1 MKPIA
6 LKQMKET
13 ITIERASLKQ
23 GISKVGFFCLAFGA
37 MIGVGWV
44 TAMGPWLKT
53 AGPIGAA
60 IGFAIG
66 GILMLFIGFCY
77 AEVTA
82 MLPVSG
88 GEVAYAYKAYDT
100 SKSFIVGWF
109 LSFGYISV
117 SAFEAVSIGKI
128 TSYLFPIID
137 RWPLYSISGDQI
149 FGSHLLLGFIFVSL
163 ITWINYVG
171 VQGSMRFQV
180 YLTVA
185 FLAIVCCVLVAAFYK
200 SDITNLKPYFIENAD
215 VGIIGGI
222 IGVFATV
229 PFWLVGFDTIPQ
241 GAEEA
246 KASVS
251 HRTIGILIIISII
264 AAVVFYILLIIS
276 TAMVGNWQSLLNE
289 ELLTAKAFE
298 MAFGSQ
304 VIVDGILIAIIIGLL
319 TSWNGFFLAG
329 SRVLFAM
336 GRGKIIAPFLGK
348 SHPRF
353 KTPYNAVL
361 FSGIVTMLAALL
373 GRGAMIAFVDVGSFC
388 IAAAFLGVSFSFLK
402 LRKSFPNQHRPYLT
416 PGGRVTGYISVI
428 GSILILLAISLPGS
442 PAALKWPLE
451 WLILVGL
458 SLLGIVFW
466 VLSKKSRQATTQE
479 ERDYLILEKFK

>member
-1 MKPIA
+1 
-6 LKQMKET
+6 MKET
-13 ITIERASLKQ
+13 ISTERATLKQ
-23 GISKVGFFCLAFGA
+23 EIGKVGFFCLAFGA

-44 TAMGPWLKT
+44 TAMGPWLRT
-53 AGPIGAA
+53 AGPVGAS

-66 GILMLFIGFCY
+66 GMLMLLIGFCY

-88 GEVAYAYKAYDT
+88 GEVAYAYKAFDS

-117 SAFEAVSIGKI
+117 SAFEAISIGKI
-128 TSYLFPIID
+128 MSYLFPTID
-137 RWPLYSISGDQI
+137 RWPLYAISGDQI
-149 FGSHLLLGFIFVSL
+149 YGSHLLLALIFVSI

-171 VQGSMRFQV
+171 VQGSMRFQI
-180 YLTVA
+180 YLTMA
-185 FLAIVCCVLVAAFYK
+185 FLFIVVCVVVAGFAH
-200 SDITNLKPYFIENAD
+200 SDVSNLKPYFVHSGDA
-215 VGIIGGI
+215 GIWGGI
-222 IGVFATV
+222 LGVFATV

-251 HRTIGILIIISII
+251 YRTIGILILVSII
-264 AAVVFYILLIIS
+264 AAVIFYILLIIS
-276 TAMVGNWQSLLNE
+276 TSMIGNWQSLLDA

-298 MAFGSQ
+298 LAFGSPW
-304 VIVDGILIAIIIGLL
+304 VVNGILVAILIGLL

-336 GRGKIIAPFLGK
+336 GRGRIIVPHLGK
-348 SHPRF
+348 SHPKY

-361 FSGIVTMLAALL
+361 FSGVVTLAASLL
-373 GRGAMIAFVDVGSFC
+373 GRGAMVAFVDVGSFC

-402 LRKSFPNQHRPYLT
+402 LRKSFPNQHRPYRT
-416 PGGRVTGYISVI
+416 PGGKATGYISVV
-428 GSILILLAISLPGS
+428 GSIVILLAISLPGS
-442 PAALKWPLE
+442 PAALVWPLE
-451 WLILVGL
+451 WLILLAL
-458 SLLGIVFW
+458 SVLGIVFW
-466 VLSKKSRQATTQE
+466 ILSKKSRDATTKE

>member
-1 MKPIA
+1 MKENLPSERA
-6 LKQMKET
+6 TLKQE
-13 ITIERASLKQ
+13 
-23 GISKVGFFCLAFGA
+23 ISKVGFFCLAFGA

-53 AGPIGAA
+53 AGPIGAS

-66 GILMLFIGFCY
+66 GTLMLFIGFCY

-117 SAFEAVSIGKI
+117 SAFEAISIGKI
-128 TSYLFPIID
+128 ASYLFPAID
-137 RWPLYSISGDQI
+137 RWPLYTINGDQI
-149 FGSHLLLGFIFVSL
+149 YGSHLLLALLCVTL

-180 YLTVA
+180 YLTIA
-185 FLAIVCCVLVAAFYK
+185 FLLIVLCVVMAGFYK
-200 SDITNLKPYFIENAD
+200 SDITNLQPYFAEHGD

-251 HRTIGILIIISII
+251 PRTIGVLIIVSII
-264 AAVVFYILLIIS
+264 AAVLFYILLIIS
-276 TAMVGNWQSLLNE
+276 TSMIGNWQSLLDA

-298 MAFGSQ
+298 LAFGSQ
-304 VIVDGILIAIIIGLL
+304 LIVDGILIAIIIGLL

-336 GRGKIIAPFLGK
+336 GRGKIIAPSLGK
-348 SHPRF
+348 SHPRY
-353 KTPYNAVL
+353 KTPYMAVL
-361 FSGIVTMLAALL
+361 FSGVVTLLASFL

-402 LRKSFPNQHRPYLT
+402 LRKSFPDQQRPYLT
-416 PGGRVTGYISVI
+416 PGGKVTGYISIV
-428 GSILILLAISLPGS
+428 GSIIILLAISLPGS

-451 WLILVGL
+451 WLILLAL
-458 SLLGIVFW
+458 SILGIVFW
-466 VLSKKSRQATTQE
+466 VISKKSRNATTKE

>member
-1 MKPIA
+1 MTEPSG
-6 LKQMKET
+6 
-13 ITIERASLKQ
+13 ERATLKR

-44 TAMGPWLKT
+44 TAMGPWLET
-53 AGPIGAA
+53 AGPIGAS

-66 GILMLFIGFCY
+66 GALMLFIGFCY

-109 LSFGYISV
+109 LAFGYISV
-117 SAFEAVSIGKI
+117 SAFEAISIGKI
-128 TSYLFPIID
+128 TSYLFPAID
-137 RWPLYSISGDQI
+137 RWPLYNINGDTI
-149 FGSHLLLGFIFVSL
+149 YGSHLLLALFFVSL

-180 YLTVA
+180 YLTIT
-185 FLAIVCCVLVAAFYK
+185 FLIIVIAVVITSFYK
-200 SDITNLKPYFIENAD
+200 SDISNLKPYFVFDQNT
-215 VGIIGGI
+215 GILGGI
-222 IGVFATV
+222 LAVFATV

-246 KASVS
+246 KTSVS
-251 HRTIGILIIISII
+251 HRAIGLLIIVSIV
-264 AAVVFYILLIIS
+264 AAVLFYILLIIS
-276 TAMVGNWQSLLNE
+276 TSMIGNWQSLLGA

-298 MAFGSQ
+298 LAFSSQ
-304 VIVDGILIAIIIGLL
+304 LIVDGILVAILIGLL

-336 GRGKIIAPFLGK
+336 GRGRIISPVLGK
-348 SHPRF
+348 SHPIY
-353 KTPYNAVL
+353 KTPYKAVL
-361 FSGIVTMLAALL
+361 FSGIVTLFASFL

-388 IAAAFLGVSFSFLK
+388 IAAAFLGVSFSFIK
-402 LRKSFPNQHRPYLT
+402 LRKSFPHQHRPYLT
-416 PGGRVTGYISVI
+416 PGGKITGYISI
-428 GSILILLAISLPGS
+428 SGSTIILLAITLPGS
-442 PAALKWPLE
+442 PAALVWPLE
-451 WLILVGL
+451 WMILL
-458 SLLGIVFW
+458 SLSVLGIVFW
-466 VLSKKSRQATTQE
+466 MISKKSRDTTTKG

>member
-1 MKPIA
+1 
-6 LKQMKET
+6 MKET
-13 ITIERASLKQ
+13 SIRERAALKR
-23 GISKVGFFCLAFGA
+23 GIGKVGFFCLAFGA

-53 AGPIGAA
+53 AGPIGAS

-88 GEVAYAYKAYDT
+88 GEVAYAYKAYNS

-117 SAFEAVSIGKI
+117 SAFEAISIGKI
-128 TSYLFPIID
+128 MSYLFPSID
-137 RWPLYSISGDQI
+137 KWPLYSINGDQI
-149 FGSHLLLGFIFVSL
+149 FGSHLLLALLFVSL
-163 ITWINYVG
+163 ITFVNYVG

-180 YLTVA
+180 YLTIT
-185 FLAIVCCVLVAAFYK
+185 FLLIVFCVVIAGFSQSSISHLQ
-200 SDITNLKPYFIENAD
+200 PYFMENSD

-246 KASVS
+246 KESVS
-251 HRTIGILIIISII
+251 HRTIGLLILISII
-264 AAVVFYILLIIS
+264 AAVLFYILLIIG
-276 TAMVGNWQSLLNE
+276 TAMVGNWQSLLDE
-289 ELLTAKAFE
+289 ELLTAKSFE
-298 MAFGSQ
+298 LAFGSQ
-304 VIVDGILIAIIIGLL
+304 FIVNGILVAIIIGLL

-336 GRGKIIAPFLGK
+336 GRGRIIAPAFGK
-348 SHPRF
+348 SHPKY
-353 KTPYNAVL
+353 KTPYRAVI
-361 FSGIVTMLAALL
+361 FSGVVTMLAAFL

-402 LRKSFPNQHRPYLT
+402 LRKSFPNQHRPYRT
-416 PGGRVTGYISVI
+416 PGGVIMGYISIV
-428 GSILILLAISLPGS
+428 GSILILLAITLPGS

-451 WLILVGL
+451 WLILIAL
-458 SLLGIVFW
+458 IALGVLFW
-466 VLSKKSRQATTQE
+466 MISKKSRDATTKE
-479 ERDYLILEKFK
+479 DRDYLILEKFK

>member
-1 MKPIA
+1 MSQRIIK
-6 LKQMKET
+6 
-13 ITIERASLKQ
+13 ERASLKRE
-23 GISKVGFFCLAFGA
+23 ISKAGFFCLAFGA

-44 TAMGPWLKT
+44 TAMGPWLRM
-53 AGPIGAA
+53 AGPIGAS
-60 IGFAIG
+60 IGFALG

-88 GEVAYAYKAYDT
+88 GEVAYAYKAFDT
-100 SKSFIVGWF
+100 NKSFIVGWF
-109 LSFGYISV
+109 LSFGYLSV

-128 TSYLFPIID
+128 TSYLFPAID
-137 RWPLYSISGDQI
+137 RWPLYSINGDQI
-149 FGSHLLLGFIFVSL
+149 FGSHLLLAFVIVSL

-180 YLTVA
+180 YLTIA
-185 FLAIVCCVLVAAFYK
+185 FLAIVCVVVVAALFK
-200 SDITNLKPYFIENAD
+200 SDVANLKPYFAETSGG
-215 VGIIGGI
+215 GIIGGI
-222 IGVFATV
+222 VGVFATV

-251 HRTIGILIIISII
+251 YRTIGLLIIISIV
-264 AAVVFYILLIIS
+264 AAVLFYMLLIIS
-276 TAMVGNWQSLLNE
+276 TAMVGDWQSLLGS

-298 MAFGSQ
+298 LAFGSQ
-304 VIVDGILIAIIIGLL
+304 WVVDGILVAIIIGLL

-336 GRGKIIAPFLGK
+336 GRGRIITPSFGK
-348 SHPRF
+348 SHP
-353 KTPYNAVL
+353 KYGTPYYAVL
-361 FSGIVTMLAALL
+361 FSGIITILAALL
-373 GRGAMIAFVDVGSFC
+373 GRGAMVAFVDVGSFC

-402 LRKSFPNQHRPYLT
+402 LRKSFPHQHRPYRT
-416 PGGRVTGYISVI
+416 PGGKITGYISIV
-428 GSILILLAISLPGS
+428 GSIIILLAISLPGS
-442 PAALKWPLE
+442 PAALVWPLE
-451 WLILVGL
+451 WLILIGL
-458 SLLGIVFW
+458 SALGILFW
-466 VLSKKSRQATTQE
+466 IISKKSRQATTKE

>member
-1 MKPIA
+1 MA
-6 LKQMKET
+6 DTNTQ
-13 ITIERASLKQ
+13 ERASLKREI
-23 GISKVGFFCLAFGA
+23 GRIGFFCLAFGA

-53 AGPIGAA
+53 AGPIGASL
-60 IGFAIG
+60 GFAIG
-66 GILMLFIGFCY
+66 GTLMLFIGFCY

-88 GEVAYAYKAYDT
+88 GEVAYAYKAYDK
-100 SKSFIVGWF
+100 SKSFMVGWF

-117 SAFEAVSIGKI
+117 SAFEAISIGKI
-128 TSYLFPIID
+128 MSYLFPSID
-137 RWPLYSISGDQI
+137 QWPLYSINGDVI
-149 FGSHLLLGFIFVSL
+149 YGSHLLLALFFVSL
-163 ITWINYVG
+163 ITYVNYVG

-180 YLTVA
+180 YLTIA
-185 FLAIVCCVLVAAFYK
+185 FLLIVFCVVIAGF
-200 SDITNLKPYFIENAD
+200 SQSHITHLQPYFMENGE

-246 KASVS
+246 KDSVS
-251 HRTIGILIIISII
+251 PRTIGLLILISII
-264 AAVVFYILLIIS
+264 AAVLFYILLIIG
-276 TAMVGNWQSLLNE
+276 TAMIGNWQNLLDE
-289 ELLTAKAFE
+289 ELLTAKSFE
-298 MAFGSQ
+298 LAFGSQ
-304 VIVDGILIAIIIGLL
+304 WIVNGILVAIIIGLL

-336 GRGKIIAPFLGK
+336 GRGRIIAPSLGK
-348 SHPRF
+348 SHPTY
-353 KTPYNAVL
+353 KTPYNAVI
-361 FSGIVTMLAALL
+361 FSGIITMTAAFL

-402 LRKSFPNQHRPYLT
+402 LRKKFPDQPRPYKT
-416 PGGRVTGYISVI
+416 PGGIAMGYISVV
-428 GSILILLAISLPGS
+428 GSTLVLLAITLPGS

-451 WLILVGL
+451 WLILISL
-458 SLLGIVFW
+458 SALGIIFW
-466 VLSKKSRQATTQE
+466 MISKKSRDATTKE
-479 ERDYLILEKFK
+479 DRDYLILEKFK

>member
-1 MKPIA
+1 MA
-6 LKQMKET
+6 DTNTQ
-13 ITIERASLKQ
+13 ERASLKKEI
-23 GISKVGFFCLAFGA
+23 GRIGFFCLAFGA

-53 AGPIGAA
+53 AGPIGAS

-66 GILMLFIGFCY
+66 GTLMLFIGFCY

-88 GEVAYAYKAYDT
+88 GEIAYAYKAYDK

-117 SAFEAVSIGKI
+117 SAFEAISIGKI
-128 TSYLFPIID
+128 MSYLFPSID
-137 RWPLYSISGDQI
+137 QWPLYSINGDVI
-149 FGSHLLLGFIFVSL
+149 YGSHLLLALFFVSL
-163 ITWINYVG
+163 ITYVNYVG

-180 YLTVA
+180 YLTIA
-185 FLAIVCCVLVAAFYK
+185 FLLIVFCVVIAGF
-200 SDITNLKPYFIENAD
+200 SQSHITHLQPYFMKNGE

-246 KASVS
+246 KDSVS
-251 HRTIGILIIISII
+251 PRTIGLLILISII
-264 AAVVFYILLIIS
+264 AAVLFYILLIIG
-276 TAMVGNWQSLLNE
+276 TAMVGNWQDLLNE
-289 ELLTAKAFE
+289 ELLTAKSFE
-298 MAFGSQ
+298 LAFGSQ
-304 VIVDGILIAIIIGLL
+304 WIVNGILVAIIIGLL

-336 GRGKIIAPFLGK
+336 GRGRIIAPSLGK
-348 SHPRF
+348 SHPTY
-353 KTPYNAVL
+353 KTPYNAVI
-361 FSGIVTMLAALL
+361 FSGIITMTAAFL

-402 LRKSFPNQHRPYLT
+402 LRKKFPNQPRPYKT
-416 PGGRVTGYISVI
+416 PGGIAMGYISVV
-428 GSILILLAISLPGS
+428 GSTLVLLAITLPGS

-451 WLILVGL
+451 WLILIAL
-458 SLLGIVFW
+458 SALGIIFW
-466 VLSKKSRQATTQE
+466 MISKKSRDATTKE
-479 ERDYLILEKFK
+479 DRDYLILEKFK